1 MAMAQPQQPSLF
13 KQMAATAGGVAV
25 GSAVGHVAGAAI
37 TGAMSGGGSSE
48 PAPAP
53 PAGRPRPPQRPPRPH
68 LPNSTTDS
76 PHLQPMD
83 SLPHSPRN
91 PPAPAPGRSRTS
103 FSVPRAKQTF
113 LSARDLMRPSGSAS
127 KPTRLQTREPN
138 VNTNTAPITIYPF
151 FYIEYHKSG

>member
-13 KQMAATAGGVAV
+13 KQMAVTAGGVAV

-53 PAGRPRPPQRPPRPH
+53 AAAAPPPPP
-68 LPNSTTDS
+68 LPSSTTDS
-76 PHLQPMD
+76 PHLQPTD
-83 SLPHSPRN
+83 NLPHSPRN

-103 FSVPRAKQTF
+103 FSVPRAKQTL
-113 LSARDLMRPSGSAS
+113 LSARDSMRPSGSAS

-138 VNTNTAPITIYPF
+138 VNTITDPITIYPF

>member
-48 PAPAP
+48 PAP
-53 PAGRPRPPQRPPRPH
+53 RPH

-76 PHLQPMD
+76 PHLQPTD

-103 FSVPRAKQTF
+103 FSVPRAKQTL
-113 LSARDLMRPSGSAS
+113 LSVRVSMRPSGSAS

-138 VNTNTAPITIYPF
+138 VNTNTASITIYPF